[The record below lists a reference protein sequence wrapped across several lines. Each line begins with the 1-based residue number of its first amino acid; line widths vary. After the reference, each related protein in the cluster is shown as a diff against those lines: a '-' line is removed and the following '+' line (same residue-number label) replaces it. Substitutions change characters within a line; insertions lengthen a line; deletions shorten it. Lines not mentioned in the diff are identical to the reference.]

1 MKKRLIWDLPT
12 RLFHWLLVL
21 SILAQY
27 VTAELLDDA
36 VQWHFYI
43 GYFTL
48 GLIIFRLL
56 WGIFGPRYAKFSQFV
71 KGPGAVFA
79 YAKTLFDR
87 DSLPSVGHNP
97 LGGWFVVVM
106 IALVLV
112 QAVSG
117 LFMTDDIF
125 LDGPL
130 RSMAKDD
137 VLSIMNT
144 LHHLSFDTL
153 VYIIA
158 LHIGASVFYGFYKR
172 QKLVPPM
179 ISGKKPLPED
189 EAQYYGKA
197 QGITHSE
204 LGKAIIIALVAAA
217 CVYVVVEVLPPSAPA
232 AQYYY

>member
-1 MKKRLIWDLPT
+1 MKKRLIWDFPT

-27 VTAELLDDA
+27 ITADLLDDA

-56 WGIFGPRYAKFSQFV
+56 WGMVGPKYAKFSQFV
-71 KGPGAVFA
+71 KGPRDVFE

-106 IALVLV
+106 IVLVLV

-130 RSMAKDD
+130 RRMATDD
-137 VLSIMNT
+137 VLTIMNT
-144 LHHLSFDTL
+144 LHHVAFDTL
-153 VYIIA
+153 LYVIT
-158 LHIGASVFYGFYKR
+158 LHIGASIFYGIYKR
-172 QKLVPPM
+172 QQLLPPM
-179 ISGKKPLPED
+179 INGKKPLPVDD
-189 EAQYYGKA
+189 EQYYGET
-197 QGITHSE
+197 QGIRHSH
-204 LGKAIIIALVAAA
+204 LGRAIIIALIAAA
-217 CVYVVVEVLPPSAPA
+217 SVYFIVEVLPPSSSAT
-232 AQYYY
+232 QYYY

>member
-43 GYFTL
+43 GYFSL

-56 WGIFGPRYAKFSQFV
+56 WGMFGPKYAKFSHFV
-71 KGPGAVFA
+71 KGPSAVFE
-79 YAKTLFDR
+79 YAKTLLDR

-97 LGGWFVVVM
+97 LGGWFVVLM
-106 IALVLV
+106 IVLVLV

-130 RSMAKDD
+130 RSMASGE
-137 VLSIMNT
+137 VLSILNT
-144 LHHLSFDTL
+144 LHHLAFDAL
-153 VYIIA
+153 VYVIA
-158 LHIGASVFYGFYKR
+158 LHIGASVFYGIYKR

-179 ISGKKPLPED
+179 ISGKKDLPED
-189 EAQYYGKA
+189 DEQYYGEA
-197 QGITHSE
+197 QGIPHSQ
-204 LGKAIIIALVAAA
+204 LGKAIIVAIIAAA
-217 CVYVVVEVLPPSAPA
+217 FVYIVVEILPPSTSAV
-232 AQYYY
+232 QYYY

>member
-27 VTAELLDDA
+27 VTADLLDDA

-56 WGIFGPRYAKFSQFV
+56 WGMVGPKYAKFSQFV
-71 KGPGAVFA
+71 TGPSAVFA

-106 IALVLV
+106 SVLVLV

-117 LFMTDDIF
+117 LYMTDDIF

-130 RSMAKDD
+130 RSMAAEN
-137 VLSIMNT
+137 VLEIMNT
-144 LHHLSFDTL
+144 LHHVAFDTL
-153 VYIIA
+153 LYVIA
-158 LHIGASVFYGFYKR
+158 LHIGASVFYGIYKR
-172 QKLVPPM
+172 QQLLPPM
-179 ISGKKPLPED
+179 ISGKKPLPVDD
-189 EAQYYGKA
+189 EQYYGET
-197 QGITHSE
+197 QGIQHSH
-204 LGKAIIIALVAAA
+204 LGRAIIIALIAAA
-217 CVYVVVEVLPPSAPA
+217 SVYIIVEVLPPSSTAT
-232 AQYYY
+232 QYYY